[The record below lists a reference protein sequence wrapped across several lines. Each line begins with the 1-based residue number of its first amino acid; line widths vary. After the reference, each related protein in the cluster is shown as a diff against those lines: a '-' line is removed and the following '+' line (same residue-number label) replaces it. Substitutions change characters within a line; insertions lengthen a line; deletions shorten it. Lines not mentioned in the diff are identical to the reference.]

1 MESQSPSLILKYNDK
16 VVSLMPPK
24 TFVHLKYLVNRIIG
38 TRIVPSNL
46 IFMCGESEV
55 DSEFYENKLK
65 LKNFELT
72 VKEAENPI
80 TPFFYI
86 TAPKIYFFH
95 HPFKAIES
103 ISNRTIP
110 WSAIS
115 FWLLNKNPMFI
126 TGNTHFEMD
135 LTDRQIHQKAH
146 MQFPRY
152 YFASAV
158 VKEFIYILGGVS
170 IEGYTNICERYNT
183 NEEQWEY
190 IHSHLTSGKS
200 GMTACQWGNSRIFLF
215 GGLDGIN
222 YTSNIESY
230 DVDSGLWTLLPITL
244 PWETYYLAA
253 AETETGILL
262 LGGKNNRDCV
272 HLDIGTLTFKEEAVM
287 PASIECTKFIH
298 SAKRYGNLLYF
309 LNLDYCV
316 VQFDCFAK
324 KFEVLYD
331 SKKNG
336 VS

>member
-1 MESQSPSLILKYNDK
+1 MEMQGPLVSLKYKDK
-16 VVSLMPPK
+16 VVTLFPPK
-24 TFVHLKYLVNRIIG
+24 TFLHLKYRVNRLIG
-38 TRIVPSNL
+38 TRIVPSSL
-46 IFMCGESEV
+46 IFLYEDLEI
-55 DSEFYENKLK
+55 DSEFYENS
-65 LKNFELT
+65 LKNKTFELT
-72 VKEAENPI
+72 VLEKETLI

-86 TAPKIYFFH
+86 TTPKIYFFH
-95 HPFKAIES
+95 YPYKTVDS

-115 FWLLNKNPMFI
+115 FWLPNKNPVFI
-126 TGNTHFEMD
+126 AGNTHFEMD
-135 LTDRQIHQKAH
+135 LSDRQIHQKTQ

-158 VKEFIYILGGVS
+158 VKEYIYILGGVS
-170 IEGYTNICERYNT
+170 IEGYTNICERYNSD
-183 NEEQWEY
+183 EECWEY
-190 IHSHLTSGKS
+190 IHSHLTAGKS

-222 YTSNIESY
+222 YTSNIESF
-230 DVDSGLWTLLPITL
+230 DVESGLWTLLPITL

-253 AETETGILL
+253 AETETGIIL
-262 LGGKNNRDCV
+262 LGGKDNRECV
-272 HLDIGTLTFKEEAVM
+272 HLDIGTLTFKEEAVL
-287 PASIECTKFIH
+287 PTSVECTKFIH